1 MNDTH
6 EKLILKTKK
15 SAVWLTTAWPMVIAL
30 ALVSASTLLLFRSL
44 RAALPLIGVMAGIV
58 LVTLLICVPMYMGTY
73 LFLPPT
79 AYKGARLLARLG
91 RHETE
96 TEISSVSRGEI
107 LVKQN
112 FIEKW
117 LKVCHIRLK
126 GTTIYLRGVP
136 EVEAVKAWLDA
147 NFPEKTAVM
156 LAAEEAE
163 RKAKQKGKGKKK
175 K

>member
-1 MNDTH
+1 MN

-15 SAVWLTTAWPMVIAL
+15 SAVWLTTAWPMVL
-30 ALVSASTLLLFRSL
+30 ALVLISATTLLLFRSL
-44 RAALPLIGVMAGIV
+44 RAALPLIGVMAAIV
-58 LVTLLICVPMYMGTY
+58 LATLLICVPMYMGTY

-79 AYKGARLLARLG
+79 EYKGARLLARLG

-136 EVEAVKAWLDA
+136 EVDTVKAWLDA

-163 RKAKQKGKGKKK
+163 RKAKLKKNKAKKK

>member
-1 MNDTH
+1 MN
-6 EKLILKTKK
+6 EKLILKTNRL
-15 SAVWLTTAWPMVIAL
+15 AVWLTTAWPMIIG
-30 ALVSASTLLLFRSL
+30 LLLVVIVTVLLFPQYGLSL
-44 RAALPLIGVMAGIV
+44 PIIGAMAAIV
-58 LVTLLICVPMYMGTY
+58 LLTLLICVPMYQGTY

-79 AYKGARLLARLG
+79 EYKGARLLARLG

-96 TEISSVSRGEI
+96 TEISSVCRAEI

-112 FIEKW
+112 FIEKA
-117 LKVCHIRLK
+117 LKVCHIRQK

-136 EVEAVKAWLDA
+136 EVEAVKNWLDA

-156 LAAEEAE
+156 RFHEEAE
-163 RKAKQKGKGKKK
+163 AKAKKGKKSNK

>member
-1 MNDTH
+1 MN

-15 SAVWLTTAWPMVIAL
+15 SAVWLTTAWPMLIAL
-30 ALVSASTLLLFRSL
+30 VLVGASTLLLFRSL
-44 RAALPLIGVMAGIV
+44 TTALPLIGVMVAIV
-58 LVTLLICVPMYMGTY
+58 LMTLLICVPMYMGTY

-79 AYKGARLLARLG
+79 EYKGARLLARLG

-107 LVKQN
+107 LVRQN

-156 LAAEEAE
+156 RYQEEAA
-163 RKAKQKGKGKKK
+163 RKAKNKKK
-175 K
+175 KNR